1 MASQHQH
8 SNSRLTVGAYCAAI
22 VFAVAVG
29 FREAPFLGFVDY
41 DDPVAVLNPVLRE
54 GFSWESLR
62 FAFTE
67 APINLWHPLTF
78 LTHLVDFELYGTW
91 AGGHHLGNVLIHLA
105 SCLLLF
111 VWLRRY
117 SGEDGLSLAVT
128 LLFAI
133 HPLRVESVI
142 WVTERK
148 DVLSL
153 FFYLLTIWF
162 YSAWATATAAP
173 ARRRAYVLSLVAAVL
188 GILSKPSLMTLPLI
202 LFIVDLWPLGR
213 LRWEDRTN
221 WPLLRQ
227 RIVEKIPFA
236 VLALVAAVVAWST
249 WSGNQFIGEPPNL
262 PFTLRT
268 GFASLA
274 YISYLQRT
282 VVPFGLV
289 PFLSYPMSIAGSAHI
304 MAFIAMGMATV
315 LAFLRLPKSPWFAA
329 GWLWF
334 VVAILPASGLIT
346 ISDHFAPDRY
356 TYLAHIGLFVV
367 AVWSFAAWGRERRL
381 APALGWVALALVLIP
396 CFILTHRQSLV
407 WRDPETL
414 WRHALAAKG
423 SNYVAHNQ
431 LGLFLLHAGRFDE
444 GVAELQKAMAA
455 NPGFPLPIANLARA
469 RANQG
474 DLAEAIRLM
483 REAGPD
489 LPMREP
495 FREELLAR
503 SIAAGRR
510 DLAAGL
516 WEDILAEAPRDP
528 LKRLAAGEFAYQ
540 GGDLPEAMTHY
551 RAALELDPG
560 NASAALNLGALLI
573 KSGALDEAIPVIERS
588 IAHAPDQGAAAD
600 AHRTLAQAH
609 LLKRDWAPAIAAYEK
624 GLALAPDRD
633 LLRNELAQLLLDV
646 PESSL
651 RNPER
656 AFVLVEPFGSSQT
669 AKTNPRYLRT
679 LARALQVNGRVDE
692 AKAVAAS
699 GLEVVA
705 KLSAQEPLEKPWTTE
720 ELDSLA
726 NAFREL
732 AGVPVP

>member
-1 MASQHQH
+1 MASQLQTPK
-8 SNSRLTVGAYCAAI
+8 RRVPAWPCFAAI
-22 VFAVAVG
+22 ALAVAVS

-41 DDPVAVLNPVLRE
+41 DDPVAVLNPVLRG

-78 LTHLVDFELYGTW
+78 LTHLVDFELYGNW

-111 VWLRRY
+111 GWLRRHT
-117 SGEDGLSLAVT
+117 GEVGLSLAVT
-128 LLFAI
+128 LIFAI

-162 YSAWATATAAP
+162 YSTWATTTGP
-173 ARRRAYVLSLVAAVL
+173 ARRRAYILSLAAAVL
-188 GILSKPSLMTLPLI
+188 GILSKPSLMTLPLV
-202 LFIVDLWPLGR
+202 LLIVDLWPLGR

-236 VLALVAAVVAWST
+236 ILALVAAVVAWST

-262 PFTLRT
+262 PLALRA

-274 YISYLQRT
+274 YITYLQRT
-282 VVPFGLV
+282 LLPIDLV
-289 PFLSYPMSIAGSAHI
+289 PFRSYPMFLAGSAHI
-304 MAFIAMGMATV
+304 LAFIAMGMTMV
-315 LAFLRLPKSPWFAA
+315 LAFLRLPKFPWFAA

-356 TYLAHIGLFVV
+356 TYLAHIGLWIAVV
-367 AVWSFAAWGRERRL
+367 WGLATWGRKRRI
-381 APALGWVALALVLIP
+381 PPVVGWMALVLVLIP
-396 CFILTHRQSLV
+396 CSILTNRQSLV

-414 WRHALAAKG
+414 WRHTLAARG
-423 SNYVAHNQ
+423 TNYVAHNQ

-474 DLAEAIRLM
+474 NLDEAIRLM

-489 LPMREP
+489 LPMREA

-516 WEDILAEAPRDP
+516 WEDLLAEAPRDP

-540 GGDLPEAMTHY
+540 NGDLPAAMTHY
-551 RAALELDPG
+551 RAALELDPE
-560 NASAALNLGALLI
+560 NAAAALNLGALLI
-573 KSGALDEAIPVIERS
+573 KRGSLDEAIPMIERS
-588 IAHAPDQGAAAD
+588 IAHAPDAGAAAD

-609 LLKRDWAPAIAAYEK
+609 LLKREWAPAIASYER
-624 GLALAPDRD
+624 GFALAPDRD

-646 PESSL
+646 PKSSL

-656 AFVLVEPFGSSQT
+656 ALVLAEPFGSSP
-669 AKTNPRYLRT
+669 ADKANPRYLRT
-679 LARALQVNGRVDE
+679 LARALQANDRLDE
-692 AKAVAAS
+692 AKAVASS
-699 GLEVVA
+699 GLEAVA
-705 KLSAQEPLEKPWTTE
+705 NLSAKEPLEKPWTKE
-720 ELDSLA
+720 ELASLA
-726 NAFREL
+726 KAFREI